1 MKYLCLVYIDEKAA
15 RRHVRKRF
23 QRTDS
28 VSLAYDDELR
38 RSGLFIVAEALE
50 SVQAA
55 RTLRPQ
61 EGKIIIT
68 DGPFAETKEQLGG
81 FILVDAKDF
90 EAPSEWRRRSR
101 RRTWVHRGATDHGA
115 QSPIITSRTHSTTG
129 LPARR
134 PNQIEPFLDTLD
146 RPVYISEHA
155 LR

>member
-1 MKYLCLVYIDEKAA
+1 MKYLCLVYIDEKGLDAMSESDSNA
-15 RRHVRKRF
+15 L
-23 QRTDS
+23 DS

-90 EAPSEWRRRSR
+90 E
-101 RRTWVHRGATDHGA
+101 D
-115 QSPIITSRTHSTTG
+115 
-129 LPARR
+129 
-134 PNQIEPFLDTLD
+134 
-146 RPVYISEHA
+146 A
-155 LR
+155 LRVASKIPAARLGCIEVRPIKELNPQ